1 MIYADVDF
9 FVALAKTD
17 DWLQEAAEV
26 ALAEHDG
33 ELYTSRGALLE
44 LLVISDRFDFDRMEA
59 LAHALEIAPIPED
72 EDVLF
77 QAADY
82 MDDGTTA
89 FDAYHAA
96 FAEDDPLLSSD
107 NRYDSLGDVVRL
119 PLEQYADDA

>member
-82 MDDGTTA
+82 LDDGTTA

-96 FAEDDPLLSSD
+96 FAGDDPLLSSD
-107 NRYDSLGDVVRL
+107 NRFDSLDNVDRL
-119 PLEQYADDA
+119 PLERYADDV